1 MRRLSSVGIPA
12 PEETIVPNSHA
23 FQSVVL
29 AGAVAV
35 SASMIGFA
43 ALPQASGPSAQT
55 RAVALTSGETDI
67 YLPNSTTFDPTV
79 SNGFPPFFD
88 VQQGPEMWFLS
99 PPVGQ
104 LEAAD
109 LSGTDTQTTIG
120 SFVNDYF
127 TESSEKSLG
136 AVAPSPGSEIDLA
149 NFGGGYENELAY
161 SLDGSG
167 GYTVSDT
174 LITPSGDYTIPLGS
188 TVTEASAVVPADA
201 YSFADL
207 VTSIQNTVGVAD
219 GWFSEAPT
227 AFAAGEYPLGLSE
240 ELAGFNNLT
249 VGVGNDLLTNGY
261 AVLTASDG
269 NAGYDLINP
278 GQPADFATALTQV
291 HTDLAD
297 IQMDLTNAM
306 TDFGSGND
314 YFGLVDLG
322 SVATDS
328 TSATDAIILGLFDSL
343 IGAAVTD

>member
-1 MRRLSSVGIPA
+1 MKRSATLSYA
-12 PEETIVPNSHA
+12 A
-23 FQSVVL
+23 
-29 AGAVAV
+29 AGALSITAGLMTVTP
-35 SASMIGFA
+35 A
-43 ALPQASGPSAQT
+43 ALPGPPTTGVQTRDVRLASGDSELLDVGLASP
-55 RAVALTSGETDI
+55 AVA
-67 YLPNSTTFDPTV
+67 
-79 SNGFPPFFD
+79 
-88 VQQGPEMWFLS
+88 
-99 PPVGQ
+99 
-104 LEAAD
+104 
-109 LSGTDTQTTIG
+109 
-120 SFVNDYF
+120 
-127 TESSEKSLG
+127 
-136 AVAPSPGSEIDLA
+136 
-149 NFGGGYENELAY
+149 
-161 SLDGSG
+161 DG
-167 GYTVSDT
+167 
-174 LITPSGDYTIPLGS
+174 
-188 TVTEASAVVPADA
+188 
-201 YSFADL
+201 YSFAEL
-207 VTSIQNTVGVAD
+207 IESIQNTVGVAD

-314 YFGLVDLG
+314 YFGLVELG